1 MEKIGT
7 ENGLLQAKPVCFFE
21 RVYCHVLGLC
31 ELATVYSTQSTAGH
45 AARGRA
51 TQPAISEHVLWRCGA
66 RHRSNDIETGV
77 GGRAD
82 LALRLLLQSAVSIRS
97 LCQRIEV
104 DEFTFELGI
113 VIHVLTDS
121 QMWMGDKDT
130 GF

>member
-1 MEKIGT
+1 
-7 ENGLLQAKPVCFFE
+7 
-21 RVYCHVLGLC
+21 
-31 ELATVYSTQSTAGH
+31 
-45 AARGRA
+45 
-51 TQPAISEHVLWRCGA
+51 VLWRCGA